1 VYFLNQKKKYFSSAE
16 NNFQKKTKF
25 SSAENNFYKKKS
37 EKIFIKNI
45 IITKNNVILL

>member
-1 VYFLNQKKKYFSSAE
+1 LYYCKSEKNKLEKKIFFASVE

-37 EKIFIKNI
+37 GKYLLKI
-45 IITKNNVILL
+45 L